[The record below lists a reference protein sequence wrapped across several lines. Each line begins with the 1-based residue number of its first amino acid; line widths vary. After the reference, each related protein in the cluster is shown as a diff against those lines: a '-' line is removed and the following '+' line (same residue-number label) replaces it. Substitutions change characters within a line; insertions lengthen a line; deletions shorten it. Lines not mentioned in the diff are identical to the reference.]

1 MQHRHGRSPRDSA
14 CARYFS
20 VTRWITVAIAIALC
34 AGSLTGC
41 LRLVKPRHERLRAD
55 PNVAPGVP
63 VSQGSSAS
71 AEPTFAPLPLAGKVL
86 PPRKGAYLGVYTPP
100 APFDVRRLDA
110 FERQGRKGVSIAMWY
125 QPWARG
131 NRSQFDAGACAAI
144 MRRGKVPLITWEP
157 WDPGSDANQLHDAST
172 QPSFRLS
179 RIIDGS
185 YDSYIRTWARSIR
198 SLGGPVML
206 RPLHEMNGNW
216 YPWGGTVNGNK
227 PAEFR
232 AAWRHIHDIFEN
244 EGATNVTWVWSINHE
259 STPGTKANAYAAY
272 YPGDHYVD
280 WTGISGFNW
289 GTTSPYSSWR
299 TWSHWY
305 AEPLAYLRTLHKPI
319 CIAEFASVEQ
329 GGDKA
334 AWLRDA
340 YARMRA
346 YPGVKAVVYYDSLER
361 GRISTQDWRVA
372 TSSASLASFRSAI
385 KPTYF
390 ISHPPAAL
398 RRWMDSLTDADT
410 QQLTSFPSV
419 Y

>member
-1 MQHRHGRSPRDSA
+1 MSPRHHDTNDRRDSG
-14 CARYFS
+14 CRPRPI
-20 VTRWITVAIAIALC
+20 RWIALACAIALF

-41 LRLVKPRHERLRAD
+41 LRLVKQQPERLSTD
-55 PNVAPGVP
+55 PDGVPSVP
-63 VSQGSSAS
+63 VSQGASAS

-86 PPRKGAYLGVYTPP
+86 PSRKGAYLGVYTPP

-110 FERQGRKGVSIAMWY
+110 FERQVGKGVAISMWY
-125 QPWARG
+125 QPWAPD
-131 NRSQFDAGACAAI
+131 NRFQFDAGACAAI

-157 WDPGSDANQLHDAST
+157 WNPGSDANQLHDASK
-172 QPSFRLS
+172 QPSYRLS
-179 RIIDGS
+179 RIVDGS
-185 YDSYIRTWARSIR
+185 YDGYIRTWARAIR
-198 SLGGPVML
+198 RLGGPVML

-232 AAWRHIHDIFEN
+232 AAWRRIHDIFQR

-259 STPGTKANAYAAY
+259 STPTTKANGFAAY
-272 YPGDHYVD
+272 YPGDRYVD

-299 TWSHWY
+299 SWSHWY
-305 AEPLAYLRTLHKPI
+305 AAPLAYLRTLHKPI

-329 GGDKA
+329 GGSKA

-340 YARMRA
+340 YARIRT
-346 YPGVKAVVYYDSLER
+346 YPSVKAVVYYDSLER
-361 GRISTQDWRVA
+361 GRTSTQDWRVA
-372 TSSASLASFRSAI
+372 TSSASVAAFRSAI
-385 KPTYF
+385 SPTYF
-390 ISHPPAAL
+390 LGQPPAVL
-398 RRWMDSLTDADT
+398 RRWMNSLSSADM
-410 QQLTSFPSV
+410 QQLTSFPPV